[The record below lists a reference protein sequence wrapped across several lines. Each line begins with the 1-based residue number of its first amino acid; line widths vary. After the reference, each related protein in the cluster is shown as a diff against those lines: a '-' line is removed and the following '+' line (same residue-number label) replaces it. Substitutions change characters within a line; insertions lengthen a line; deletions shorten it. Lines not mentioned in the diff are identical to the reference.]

1 MSDSVNRDLGQTL
14 ALGGSAPCTL
24 SQMAAYKEHQS
35 FDKKYSAS
43 QAKQENKSET
53 GITRNH
59 GLHYGSNKHL
69 SILHIQ

>member
-53 GITRNH
+53 
-59 GLHYGSNKHL
+59 
-69 SILHIQ
+69 